1 LDSYTGKRGTDPTP
15 RRSGS
20 QPDIGRDD
28 RERQIEERIKEI
40 LLEDGHPEECAI
52 CGAKDA
58 LHVDHDTTGSVR
70 GLLCGRCTKVLE
82 LSKGSRELL
91 RQAADYLGRAPTRYI
106 YGETIHLYPNKPR
119 EPVRDQKPVRAQ
131 KVLEAGTYE
140 AILDNVELKNTMNG
154 KRLKW
159 SFRIPS
165 GDYDVEVVGWSAIRS
180 EQKGTP
186 RTFSPHN
193 RDKSY
198 QWVAAIMDKTPPRD
212 RWSRKDVIGGKCRV
226 VLGTHEDAKGKKS
239 NRVIKVLKHR

>member
-1 LDSYTGKRGTDPTP
+1 
-15 RRSGS
+15 
-20 QPDIGRDD
+20 
-28 RERQIEERIKEI
+28 
-40 LLEDGHPEECAI
+40 
-52 CGAKDA
+52 
-58 LHVDHDTTGSVR
+58 
-70 GLLCGRCTKVLE
+70 
-82 LSKGSRELL
+82 
-91 RQAADYLGRAPTRYI
+91 
-106 YGETIHLYPNKPR
+106 
-119 EPVRDQKPVRAQ
+119 
-131 KVLEAGTYE
+131 
-140 AILDNVELKNTMNG
+140 MNG